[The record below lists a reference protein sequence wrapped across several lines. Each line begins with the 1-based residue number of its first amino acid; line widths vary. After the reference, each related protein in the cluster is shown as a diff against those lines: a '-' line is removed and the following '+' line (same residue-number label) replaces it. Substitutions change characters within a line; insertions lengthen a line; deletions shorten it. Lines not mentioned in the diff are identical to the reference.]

1 VKKHFWLILGIV
13 GLIALVVA
21 SYFLAT
27 GMIGSI
33 MAYRSR
39 LQHTPPTAGEPLGEP
54 VVNRVVIV
62 LVDALRVDTSLD
74 SSTMPF
80 LNELRGQG
88 ASAVIHSQ
96 PPSFS
101 EPGYTTILTGA
112 WPDINDG
119 PAINLDYEEIPT
131 FTQDDIFSAA
141 HRAGLRTAITGYYWF
156 EKLVPQAAV
165 SDHFYTKG
173 EDAAADVD
181 VMLPVKQ
188 MFASGDQLVLI
199 HLDQVDYA
207 GHHLGGPLQPAWT
220 QAARQADD
228 YIREVAGELDFSQ
241 DTLIV
246 ISDHGQIDHGGHG
259 GPEPVTLVEPFVM
272 VGAAVIPGT
281 YPDIHQVDIAPTIS
295 ALLGLNIPAS
305 SQGTAQ
311 TGMLTL
317 TDEYK
322 AKILSAE
329 LAQKKS
335 LFQVYTTAI
344 NSQPSSQP
352 SGSDSASY
360 VDAMA
365 SARSNRLGRERIWR
379 VLVSVVL
386 ALIPLVVL
394 IVRKEK
400 KALWLAAA
408 ALFYVLVFN
417 LRYAVI
423 DGHTYSLS
431 SVQSQMWLITYIGS
445 TAAISLL
452 LAWLAAMFILR
463 GFKDSAA
470 NAARTSLAVIY
481 FIIYILLLP
490 VLVSFAVNG
499 LLVGWTLPEF
509 YTIFVAVM
517 SSIQWLFI
525 AAVGL
530 LLTGIAALA
539 ARFIPRRI
547 LAS

>member
-1 VKKHFWLILGIV
+1 
-13 GLIALVVA
+13 
-21 SYFLAT
+21 
-27 GMIGSI
+27 
-33 MAYRSR
+33 
-39 LQHTPPTAGEPLGEP
+39 
-54 VVNRVVIV
+54 
-62 LVDALRVDTSLD
+62 
-74 SSTMPF
+74 
-80 LNELRGQG
+80 
-88 ASAVIHSQ
+88 
-96 PPSFS
+96 
-101 EPGYTTILTGA
+101 
-112 WPDINDG
+112 
-119 PAINLDYEEIPT
+119 
-131 FTQDDIFSAA
+131 
-141 HRAGLRTAITGYYWF
+141 
-156 EKLVPQAAV
+156 
-165 SDHFYTKG
+165 
-173 EDAAADVD
+173 
-181 VMLPVKQ
+181 
-188 MFASGDQLVLI
+188 
-199 HLDQVDYA
+199 
-207 GHHLGGPLQPAWT
+207 
-220 QAARQADD
+220 
-228 YIREVAGELDFSQ
+228 
-241 DTLIV
+241 
-246 ISDHGQIDHGGHG
+246 
-259 GPEPVTLVEPFVM
+259 
-272 VGAAVIPGT
+272 
-281 YPDIHQVDIAPTIS
+281 
-295 ALLGLNIPAS
+295 
-305 SQGTAQ
+305 
-311 TGMLTL
+311 
-317 TDEYK
+317 
-322 AKILSAE
+322 
-329 LAQKKS
+329 
-335 LFQVYTTAI
+335 
-344 NSQPSSQP
+344 
-352 SGSDSASY
+352 
-360 VDAMA
+360 
-365 SARSNRLGRERIWR
+365 
-379 VLVSVVL
+379 LVSVVL